1 MSNLKKYKSVFISVF
16 NAKESDFKNEFS
28 VSSVDNWDSITQLS
42 LITEIED
49 EFDIMFDT
57 NDILEFR
64 SYKIGKELLLK
75 YNIKI
80 NEV

>member
-1 MSNLKKYKSVFISVF
+1 MSNLIKYNNVFISVF

-49 EFDIMFDT
+49 EFDIMLDT
-57 NDILEFR
+57 DEILEFR

-80 NEV
+80 SES

>member
-1 MSNLKKYKSVFISVF
+1 MRNLKKYNSVFMSVF
-16 NAKESDFKNEFS
+16 NANESDLKNEFS